1 MPPLAEGVLVEER
14 LDSIANYEN
23 ISCQKQVVVVVVV
36 VVRMGKI
43 MPLVYLLANNC
54 QWQPLTDFIALLI
67 FSKLDAH
74 FFL

>member
-36 VVRMGKI
+36 VDKTM
-43 MPLVYLLANNC
+43 
-54 QWQPLTDFIALLI
+54 
-67 FSKLDAH
+67 
-74 FFL
+74 FFMF